1 MPSRGRIQRPDP
13 DLARSKPLKSWIK
26 PSIPWPGQG
35 PTQASSGLSWASQGM
50 AGVPQGLA
58 WAPKSQAWASQGL
71 TWPCWAW
78 LEPLRVWLGPPRAW
92 LGPPRTPIEPP
103 KGLNWDYDGHW
114 TDIWMDGWS
123 EWNSSCILHIACTNL
138 VGNCCQLRVFPG
150 LASGKICISVAAFV

>member
-1 MPSRGRIQRPDP
+1 MFFPSERPASALERPDPVIHALRGRIKRPDP

-35 PTQASSGLSWASQGM
+35 PTQASLGLSWAFQGM

-58 WAPKSQAWASQGL
+58 WAPKSQAWASHGL
-71 TWPCWAW
+71 TWPCMAW

-114 TDIWMDGWS
+114 TDIWMDGQN
-123 EWNSSCILHIACTNL
+123 EIPP
-138 VGNCCQLRVFPG
+138 VFSTLP
-150 LASGKICISVAAFV
+150 APIW